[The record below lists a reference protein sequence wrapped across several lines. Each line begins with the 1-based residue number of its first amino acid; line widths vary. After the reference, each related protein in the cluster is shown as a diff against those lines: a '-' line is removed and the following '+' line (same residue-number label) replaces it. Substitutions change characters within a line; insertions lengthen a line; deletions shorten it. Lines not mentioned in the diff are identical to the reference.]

1 MTLPGLRSLSAPLLC
16 GLVMHLVPD
25 STQAESQ
32 IAPGLFDRSL
42 GNGIHQFTAHRQS
55 IATAAWS
62 DSPRASRALRVQSVQ
77 FTDGAGWNAAGTR
90 ISALYR
96 ENESVLA
103 TADTQL
109 EVALVSARG
118 RERLIGEAS
127 CAWRLTPSTR
137 VELLAASDWVDTP
150 RAFDDGLTSKYIGA
164 RIEQRLLP
172 GLTATALAGYQPI
185 SDGYAR
191 TIAKSQLVYELV
203 PRLGLAL
210 QAAYSAVESNGRE
223 VADRYFNPA
232 SLDEAI
238 GGITFRHDI
247 AGVQME
253 AGARYGLAVMEGAE
267 YSGVRLSVGLA
278 APLALFADQ
287 LPPGSR
293 FTLNGQYSDGHGVA
307 TPGLAGAR
315 RVSVGVELPL

>member
-1 MTLPGLRSLSAPLLC
+1 
-16 GLVMHLVPD
+16 VMHFLADPAH
-25 STQAESQ
+25 AESQ

-42 GNGIHQFTAHRQS
+42 GNGVDQFMAHRQS
-55 IATAAWS
+55 IAAAAWS

-77 FTDGAGWNAAGTR
+77 FTDGAGWSAAGTR
-90 ISALYR
+90 VSALYR
-96 ENESVLA
+96 ENESFLA
-103 TADTQL
+103 TADTQV
-109 EVALVSARG
+109 EVAVVSARG

-137 VELLAASDWVDTP
+137 VQLLAASDWVDTP

-164 RIEQRLLP
+164 RVEQRLLP

-210 QAAYSAVESNGRE
+210 QAEYNTLESNGRE

-247 AGVQME
+247 AGVHME
-253 AGARYGLAVMEGAE
+253 AGARYGQAVMEGAE

-287 LPPGSR
+287 LPPASR
-293 FTLNGQYSDGHGVA
+293 LTLNGQYSDGHGVA
-307 TPGLAGAR
+307 TPGLAAAR
-315 RVSVGVELPL
+315 RVSLGVELPL